1 MSDIVVEIKA
11 LTRRFGAFTAVD
23 ALTLSVNAGEVFGL
37 LGSNGAGK
45 TTTIKMLTTLLPPSS
60 GEARVAGFSV
70 TTQAVGV
77 RRAIGYVPQ
86 AVSVDGSLTGYENLL
101 IFAKLY
107 DLPHR
112 EQQARIREALEFM
125 GLTADG
131 GRLVG
136 QYSGGMVR
144 RLEIAQ
150 STLHRPRV
158 LFLDEPT
165 VGLDPIARDAV
176 WEHLV
181 DLRTNYGTTLF
192 FTTHYLEEAESHCD
206 RMAIMHLGKVA
217 ALGTCQELEASLGV
231 GHTLNDVFV
240 HYADTALDSG
250 GTFRSVSTERA
261 TAQRLGY
268 LPAAA
273 AYYLRIANRGAV
285 GRQIVDWQH
294 DLEQKWAAVRFGEMK
309 VETRGDQHVFDVQ
322 VYLDDL
328 DPKAVRVELY
338 ADAVNGGSPVRQEM
352 KRVRQLAG
360 ASGGCVYSAA
370 VSVARPPADYTARVM
385 PHCDGVAVSL
395 EDARILWQR

>member
-1 MSDIVVEIKA
+1 MVLDIQD

-23 ALTLSVNAGEVFGL
+23 ALTLSVKAGEVFGL

-60 GEARVAGFSV
+60 GEARVAGFSI
-70 TTQAVGV
+70 TTQAVDV

-107 DLPHR
+107 DLPR
-112 EQQARIREALEFM
+112 GERQARILEALEFM

-136 QYSGGMVR
+136 HYSGGMVR

-176 WEHLV
+176 WKHLV

-192 FTTHYLEEAESHCD
+192 FTTHYLEEAESYCD
-206 RMAIMHLGKVA
+206 RIAIMHLGKMA
-217 ALGTCQELEASLGV
+217 ALGTSKELEASLGS

-240 HYADTALDSG
+240 HYAGSALDSG
-250 GTFRSVSTERA
+250 GNFRDVSAERA
-261 TAQRLGY
+261 TAQRLG
-268 LPAAA
+268 
-273 AYYLRIANRGAV
+273 
-285 GRQIVDWQH
+285 
-294 DLEQKWAAVRFGEMK
+294 
-309 VETRGDQHVFDVQ
+309 
-322 VYLDDL
+322 
-328 DPKAVRVELY
+328 
-338 ADAVNGGSPVRQEM
+338 
-352 KRVRQLAG
+352 
-360 ASGGCVYSAA
+360 
-370 VSVARPPADYTARVM
+370 
-385 PHCDGVAVSL
+385 
-395 EDARILWQR
+395 